1 MTADLLKLLSEGKSY
16 LWALRYGQSQDLS
29 EETINRIK
37 ETLAA
42 ENIDLSTLA
51 ALRQLEP
58 SMARFAHPSVNRLQF
73 DDFYFFP
80 IPAFEIEVF
89 FKTAICEPGLELG
102 MELFPS
108 KLDWQFGHDEVQ
120 YCIGGDTEVDMIY
133 SNNKKRTKNVRVGD
147 VVAVPTGAN
156 FITHSSEQNGRFG
169 HAHMFL
175 CNDGGQGGRIYYDVV
190 GMLRLQS
197 LGMVEPAPEGALPF
211 SDISDRI
218 EVKKLS
224 ELLKVHPDR
233 ERDLP
238 TWLRNGWQRREEARA
253 LDYVEGT
260 KQVVVS
266 SPDREQGD
274 FMDWGDGVR
283 RCFVNPLIAEQSAA
297 ITDCHFPSGY
307 KRLHPHKELWTVLKG
322 QAKIK
327 QSIPTLHSE
336 WVDLDV
342 QENDVIVATGGAHV
356 HVMEATQDFVVRR
369 LAESCA
375 HNCHYAMMERKLES
389 DRVSGSI

>member
-1 MTADLLKLLSEGKSY
+1 MTANLLRLLSEGKSY
-16 LWALRYGQSQDLS
+16 LWALRYGQRQDLS

-37 ETLAA
+37 ETLAT
-42 ENIDLSTLA
+42 EDIDLSTLA

-80 IPAFEIEVF
+80 IPAFDIEVF

-102 MELFPS
+102 MELFPG

-133 SNNKKRTKNVRVGD
+133 PNNRKRTKNVRVGD
-147 VVAVPTGAN
+147 VVAVPAGTN
-156 FITHSSEQNGRFG
+156 LITHSTEQNGRFG

-175 CNDGGQGGRIYYDVV
+175 CNDAGQVGRIYYDVA

-224 ELLKVHPDR
+224 ELLSVHPER

-253 LDYVEGT
+253 LDYTEGT

-274 FMDWGDGVR
+274 FIEWGDGPR
-283 RCFVNPLIAEQSAA
+283 QCFVNPLIAEQSAS
-297 ITDCHFPSGY
+297 IVDCHFPSGY
-307 KRLHPHKELWTVLKG
+307 KKLHPHKELWSVLRG
-322 QAKIK
+322 QAKIT
-327 QSIPTLHSE
+327 QSIPSLHGE
-336 WVDLDV
+336 WVDLDI
-342 QENDVIVATGGAHV
+342 QENDVMVAAGGAHI
-356 HVMEATQDFVVRR
+356 HVLDATHDFVVRR

-375 HNCHYAMMERKLES
+375 HNGHYAMMERKLEL
-389 DRVSGSI
+389 DKVSGNI